1 MQEMNQAYGLNCL
14 YSRWPEDQ
22 GRLCKGGDIWAG
34 SYEWIGFH
42 PLHKGRKSS
51 QQRGSKCQGREARK
65 SLAHLGN
72 PEWSCMIGMW
82 RGVWGFRGAAVNLET
97 REGCKAREKG
107 TLIKHSKYFL
117 IKQKNKYFKIP
128 KRKQPSRQRN
138 QPRHW
143 MGYEWSQHIHKT
155 VRPGV
160 GRFLRDDYTSRGQ
173 TWPCD
178 PEGNIWGGGMEE
190 KKQTVRLYLKDI
202 IPELS
207 ITPISQVQ
215 KLRLRG
221 SHSDWC
227 WVQII
232 TSPWLPPSH
241 IHTKYKQLRTA

>member
-1 MQEMNQAYGLNCL
+1 MP
-14 YSRWPEDQ
+14 R
-22 GRLCKGGDIWAG
+22 
-34 SYEWIGFH
+34 
-42 PLHKGRKSS
+42 
-51 QQRGSKCQGREARK
+51 QRGKKEPGPSGE
-65 SLAHLGN
+65 S
-72 PEWSCMIGMW
+72 EWSCMAGML

-128 KRKQPSRQRN
+128 KRKQPSRQRD

-160 GRFLRDDYTSRGQ
+160 GSLLRDDYTSRGQ
-173 TWPCD
+173 AWPSD

-227 WVQII
+227 WIQII

-241 IHTKYKQLRTA
+241 IHTKYKPLRTA